1 MFLGHRDDGANEF
14 NSLKERLCTTSFG
27 LMMILAI
34 GCIFV
39 RYRWFAILF
48 LIFLNL
54 PTEAQSINDKPQP
67 RIETLWEKAAQSN
80 LPPQDAWMSLIDS
93 TQLSSDSAVLLV
105 SDRQNNK
112 SLFVGANASGPG
124 RFVPL
129 PTLANVPAQG
139 LRLIR
144 GIADQLWIAG
154 SNNYREG
161 IAGGRLWD
169 AYLAKLDL
177 EGNLVWEHNFAGQRE
192 KEIQDLAALSD
203 GDVVVVGKAGDK
215 TWLARV
221 SADARIVWERTFGL
235 GSVAA
240 VATVGDNI
248 VVAAFD
254 TDGEAVWR
262 FNSAGEP
269 IDHQV
274 VEKISGEQPHPI
286 WFIKLFVGKSDDA
299 VYAFS
304 LWSETLHPRE
314 SLSAHPLK
322 VIKLDSQSR
331 VVWREELSQAVLQ
344 GLDAAK
350 SEPGHPAAF
359 CFPPVIGLLAN
370 VNPLVAC
377 PIMRVA
383 MLISQIDSTTG
394 ELTQTTVHRPRPSS
408 ACERAR
414 SWPDT
419 TIEGPDRTIWLFGA
433 GRCTWLDQISLT
445 Q

>member
-1 MFLGHRDDGANEF
+1 MSGNV
-14 NSLKERLCTTSFG
+14 SG
-27 LMMILAI
+27 LR
-34 GCIFV
+34 CIFA
-39 RYRWFAILF
+39 RHRWIAIPF
-48 LIFLNL
+48 LIFLNV

-67 RIETLWEKAAQSN
+67 RIETLWEKAAPSN
-80 LPPQDAWMSLIDS
+80 LPSQNAWMSLIDS
-93 TQLSSDSAVLLV
+93 AQLSSDSAVLLV
-105 SDRQNNK
+105 SNRQNNK
-112 SLFVGANASGPG
+112 SLFVGATALGPG
-124 RFVPL
+124 RLVPL

-154 SNNYREG
+154 SSNYREG
-161 IAGGRLWD
+161 IGGGRLWD

-177 EGNLVWEHNFAGQRE
+177 EGNLKWEHNFAGQSE

-221 SADARIVWERTFGL
+221 SADGQVVWERTFGL

-254 TDGEAVWR
+254 TDSEAVWR

-274 VEKISGEQPHPI
+274 VEKINGERPHPI
-286 WFIKLFVGKSDDA
+286 WFIKLFVGKSDGA

-304 LWSETLHPRE
+304 LWSETLRPRD

-344 GLDAAK
+344 GLGAVEP
-350 SEPGHPAAF
+350 EPGHPATF

-370 VNPLVAC
+370 GNPLVAC

-383 MLISQIDSTTG
+383 MLISQIDSTTH
-394 ELTQTTVHRPRPSS
+394 ELTQITVHRPRPSS
-408 ACERAR
+408 ACQGGR
-414 SWPDT
+414 SWPN
-419 TIEGPDRTIWLFGA
+419 TIMERPDRTIWQFGA